1 MSSLGYTVFDTA
13 IGPCGIAWSD
23 GGIVG
28 VQLPEIPPAET
39 RARLARRF
47 PAAQEIPPPEPV
59 RHAIDGVRALLDG
72 EPADLTGVKLDFAAV
87 PQDYLRIYEVAR
99 AIPPGKTLTYGEVAA
114 KLGAPGAARLVGQA
128 MGANPCPIIM
138 PCHRVLAAGGDTGGF
153 SAPGGVA
160 TKLQLLTI
168 EGAAEAR
175 GPFGTAPADTAP
187 GLFDLPMARPLF
199 DPQEATAF
207 LRRADPALARLVDR
221 VGPLRLQLDHSS
233 SLFAALAEA
242 IVYQQLTAKAAAT
255 IYGRVKALFPRSL
268 EGPTPEQLL
277 LVPDEA
283 LRGAGLSQA
292 KLLALRDLARRATA
306 GEIPSLAELPG
317 MTDEAIV
324 ERLVTVRGI
333 GRWTA
338 EMLLIFRLGRGDVL
352 PADDY
357 GLRKGYALTFD
368 CAVPIARDLAAAGA
382 AWRPFRTAA
391 SWYLWRALELPKA

>member
-1 MSSLGYTVFDTA
+1 
-13 IGPCGIAWSD
+13 
-23 GGIVG
+23 
-28 VQLPEIPPAET
+28 
-39 RARLARRF
+39 
-47 PAAQEIPPPEPV
+47 
-59 RHAIDGVRALLDG
+59 
-72 EPADLTGVKLDFAAV
+72 
-87 PQDYLRIYEVAR
+87 
-99 AIPPGKTLTYGEVAA
+99 
-114 KLGAPGAARLVGQA
+114 
-128 MGANPCPIIM
+128 
-138 PCHRVLAAGGDTGGF
+138 LAAGGESGGF

-175 GPFGTAPADTAP
+175 GPFGIAPAAASA

-199 DPQEATAF
+199 DPEEATSF
-207 LRRADPALARLVDR
+207 LRRANPAFERLIDR

-233 SLFAALAEA
+233 SLFTALAEA
-242 IVYQQLTAKAAAT
+242 IVYQQLTTKAAAT

-277 LVPDEA
+277 LVPDAA

-306 GEIPSLAELPG
+306 GEIPSLVELPELS
-317 MTDEAIV
+317 DEAIV
-324 ERLVTVRGI
+324 EKLVAVRGV

-338 EMLLIFRLGRGDVL
+338 EMLLIFRLGRADVL

-357 GLRKGYALTFD
+357 GLRKGYAQTFGG
-368 CAVPIARDLAAAGA
+368 AVPSARDLAAAGA
-382 AWRPFRTAA
+382 AWQPFRTAA